1 MSNFEDLI
9 KKHCPDGVEYIPIG
23 SLMERVKE
31 KGKDDLNV
39 KQVYVVSNVKGIVRS
54 EDYHDNNIHSDD
66 TSNYT
71 ILRQDMFAYNPS
83 RLNVG
88 SIGRLKKTISGL
100 VSPMYVVFSID
111 KSIVDVTYFEYF
123 IKSPKIINKI
133 DSLKEEGARFRFDY
147 NRWNWIKI
155 PVPPIEIQKEI
166 VRILD
171 ILTEYQD
178 YLNEEVILRKK
189 QYEYYRDKLFTFK
202 EKKIKE

>member
-88 SIGRLKKTISGL
+88 SIGRLKKRISGL
-100 VSPMYVVFSID
+100 VSPMYVVFSVD

-202 EKKIKE
+202 EKKIKD